1 MKHKIVFFDM
11 DGTLYQTENDVI
23 QESALDAIQT
33 LKDKGYIV
41 CAATGRPLN
50 QMKLIL
56 QRSSFQNFQ
65 FPSKRSRVGL
75 AHPLNIGSFQNLF
88 SHAIL
93 RYSIQHDLSILFC

>member
-56 QRSSFQNFQ
+56 QRIQ
-65 FPSKRSRVGL
+65 FERKLHSRQRL
-75 AHPLNIGSFQNLF
+75 SRNRKLPNLT
-88 SHAIL
+88 
-93 RYSIQHDLSILFC
+93 RQRE